1 VVNVIVSIR
10 SPGTNGDDEAAV
22 LPRLAAA
29 QALLVL
35 VQSAGCE
42 PGADE
47 IEPGYILP
55 IDSEISRPADCVF
68 EGSSQ
73 TP

>member
-10 SPGTNGDDEAAV
+10 SPGTVGDDVAAV
-22 LPRLAAA
+22 LPRLAA

-35 VQSAGCE
+35 VQSAGYK

-47 IEPGYILP
+47 IEPRYILP
-55 IDSEISRPADCVF
+55 IEKSRPAGCVF
-68 EGSSQ
+68 EGSNQ